1 MSPRSPRIAVT
12 LAAVLAVSACSP
24 QPATPSPG
32 GSTPAS
38 AASSASSSASASAEP
53 SAALTQALVY
63 FVRDGRN
70 GPRLVREMRNVAAAT
85 PARGA
90 LEAMIFGPLDPDYSS
105 SWPRG
110 TRILGIS
117 HRDQVITVDLS
128 AEARQANVGSAFEV
142 AMVQQLVWTVT
153 EALEPTAAV
162 RLLIEGAPAGDVW
175 GHMDWSEPVAR
186 EDAMSIRQLVGIDVP
201 MQDAEVAS
209 PVLVKGE
216 AAVFEAHLPY
226 RVLRSDG
233 SEVTDSYTTTAEGQT
248 FAPYTIELTLPAG
261 SYIIEIRED
270 DPSGGEAGP
279 VDRDTRAFTVR

>member
-1 MSPRSPRIAVT
+1 MSPRSQRIAVT
-12 LAAVLAVSACSP
+12 LAAVVALSACSP

-32 GSTPAS
+32 GSTATS
-38 AASSASSSASASAEP
+38 AASSASSSASPETSAS
-53 SAALTQALVY
+53 LTQALVY

-70 GPRLVREMRNVAAAT
+70 GPRLVREMRDVSAAT

-90 LEAMIFGPLDPDYSS
+90 LEAMISGPLDPDYVS

-110 TRILGIS
+110 TRVLGIS
-117 HRDQVITVDLS
+117 HRDHVITVDLS
-128 AEARQANVGSAFEV
+128 AEARQANVGAAFEV

-153 EALEPTAAV
+153 EALEPGAAV
-162 RLLIEGAPAGDVW
+162 RLQVEGAPAGDLW
-175 GHMDWSEPVAR
+175 GHMDWSDPVPR

-201 MQDAEVAS
+201 AENAEVTS
-209 PVLVKGE
+209 PVVVKGE

-226 RVLRSDG
+226 VVLRSDG
-233 SEVTDSYTTTAEGQT
+233 ALVTESFTTTAEGQT

-270 DPSGGEAGP
+270 DPSDGEGGP
-279 VDRDTRAFTVR
+279 RDTDTRFFTVS